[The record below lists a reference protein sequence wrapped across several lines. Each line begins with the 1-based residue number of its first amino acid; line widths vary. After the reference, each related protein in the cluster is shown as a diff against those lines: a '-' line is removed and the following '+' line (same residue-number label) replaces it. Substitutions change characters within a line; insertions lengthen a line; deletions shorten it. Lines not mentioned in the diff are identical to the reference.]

1 MHLPQD
7 LWPMGKNAWKVNYLK
22 LTYFKFHTI
31 VLICTINKNWFKLKY
46 WMFWNRYTLQK
57 IQMEI
62 QTYWYENSSPF
73 LQDHHCPSFSRQ
85 AQIPHVLLDPAPHP
99 HPVGASGPS
108 SPRRR
113 SRSGPVLLPVPRR
126 GVWNPE
132 HLQMLEKS
140 LQKKPELL

>member
-46 WMFWNRYTLQK
+46 WIFWNRYTLQK

-62 QTYWYENSSPF
+62 QTYWYENSAPF
-73 LQDHHCPSFSRQ
+73 LQDHHCIALKASNWNRSCTCCTSTCFHLKYIPVILQ
-85 AQIPHVLLDPAPHP
+85 PLLLLGNNTITLKWQKCNIKTENTMIANIILTDAQ
-99 HPVGASGPS
+99 
-108 SPRRR
+108 
-113 SRSGPVLLPVPRR
+113 
-126 GVWNPE
+126 E
-132 HLQMLEKS
+132 F
-140 LQKKPELL
+140 